1 MNLPLNEV
9 FSTFKCSGSTFPPEF
24 ILLISPW
31 LDFTELKEAKLSA
44 KLVLVKLNIF
54 QQMDRDDD
62 DGELDRCKGD
72 RKLWGIS
79 NNLQIFVLWFIG
91 LVLRPASQLYQN
103 MHFCVASGFWIKW
116 NKHFSIRTSDCL
128 GIIVLILHLKEKLD
142 VLLQCFHNFE
152 GKFWKRFVSVTPSA
166 CREFESNPETI
177 ISNLIFDS
185 PHFCY
190 FLDVIC
196 FHDITDNVIQ
206 NHG

>member
-31 LDFTELKEAKLSA
+31 LDFTQLKEAKLSA

-79 NNLQIFVLWFIG
+79 NNLQSL
-91 LVLRPASQLYQN
+91 S
-103 MHFCVASGFWIKW
+103 
-116 NKHFSIRTSDCL
+116 SDL
-128 GIIVLILHLKEKLD
+128 
-142 VLLQCFHNFE
+142 
-152 GKFWKRFVSVTPSA
+152 
-166 CREFESNPETI
+166 
-177 ISNLIFDS
+177 
-185 PHFCY
+185 
-190 FLDVIC
+190 
-196 FHDITDNVIQ
+196 
-206 NHG
+206 